1 MRATKKYLCLVLMFL
16 IILSELIFNITPVMA
31 AKDVYL
37 SNYNIIKYPNNGTK
51 EVPITEGDSFDMV
64 LTFTAADGVTG
75 IKIKSVVIDGSSF
88 SLKSGET
95 EININSTSSA
105 TSVTTPK
112 RTFVY
117 NGGSKRLDVTIIYDK
132 KDETDLTETDFINI
146 SEAVVDSTSSTSG
159 DTSKKA
165 PRLVIAG
172 NAAIPSGQA
181 GSELTYTLPVKNA
194 GKYAAKNVVISPVL
208 DDSIP
213 VVIETMNLSQ
223 TIDSISP
230 NETRDVTFK
239 FRINPGAATKTYP
252 IKFNIQYYNTYNDYF
267 SNTETG
273 YIKTEEGNALP
284 KLILKSVVAN
294 PSPVRPGEDFQ
305 LDITLENEGTLT
317 AKNVSVTLL
326 GLKNDGFSSIGAS
339 NKIIR
344 SNIYGHDTSTLTYN
358 LSASKKIEAGA
369 NNLKIK
375 VDYSDASGTARSEE
389 IEFFIPVQGS
399 DSQSIVELKNIVSPD
414 TTLFPGSNALIAFD
428 VINTGTEDAKN
439 VKVTVTADKEIIPRT
454 QNTIIIP
461 TLKKNDPKNLQ
472 FQLFVSDDAVTKNYP
487 VAINIEY
494 DVSASGTTTKQT
506 VSQYVGLYVENKSG
520 KTVPRLIIDKYSIE
534 PKTINAGQ
542 DFTLSL
548 SILNTSKSAKIQNVK
563 VSIASDDGTF
573 TTVDSNSFY
582 IDSISP
588 KSRVQKK
595 IVLSSKPDAT
605 AKQYMLSINY
615 EYEDDKGT
623 AYTNKDTIGIPLQ
636 QTQRL
641 TIGELNISSEAFVGN
656 PIPVNVSFYNM
667 GKSTLYNLMIKLEG
681 KFKVEGS
688 SYFVGNFE
696 PGKTDSFD
704 GTIIPD
710 APGTISGSVLFT
722 YEDAAGK
729 AYEVRKEISANV
741 TEMPM
746 PPEPGMDGQPPV
758 DGSEKKIPLWAY
770 IAGGVVGLA
779 LIVII
784 VLVIR
789 KRIKARKELMFD
801 EEI

>member
-1 MRATKKYLCLVLMFL
+1 MRTLKEYLSLVLMCLF
-16 IILSELIFNITPVMA
+16 ILSELLFNITPVKA
-31 AKDVYL
+31 EVKDVVL
-37 SNYNIIKYPNNGTK
+37 SGYNIIDAKTL
-51 EVPITEGDSFDMV
+51 TDGDTFDM
-64 LTFTAADGVTG
+64 TMNFRINGSG
-75 IKIKSVVIDGSSF
+75 IVIDFVEITGSSF
-88 SLKSGET
+88 SLKDGGT
-95 EININSTSSA
+95 TLLVTSNQ
-105 TSVTTPK
+105 TPLT
-112 RTFVY
+112 TFVF
-117 NGGSKRLDVTIIYDK
+117 NGGSKRLNVIIHYK
-132 KDETDLTETDFINI
+132 KNSVEAEISDYINI
-146 SEAVVDSTSSTSG
+146 SQAVPDTTSTTPV

-165 PRLVIAG
+165 PRLIIAG
-172 NAAIPSGQA
+172 NSAIPSGQA
-181 GSELTYTLPVKNA
+181 GSDLSYTLPIKNA
-194 GKYAAKNVVISPVL
+194 GQFVAKKVVISPVL
-208 DDSIP
+208 DDSVP

-223 TIDSISP
+223 TIESISP
-230 NETRDVTFK
+230 NETKEVTFT
-239 FRINPGAATKTYP
+239 FRISPGASTKTYP
-252 IKFNIQYYNTYNDYF
+252 IKFNIQFYNTYNDYF
-267 SNTETG
+267 STTETG
-273 YIKTEEGNALP
+273 YLKTEESNAIP
-284 KLILKSVVAN
+284 KLILKSIATN

-305 LDITLENEGTLT
+305 LDIALENEGTLT

-326 GLKNDGFSSIGAS
+326 GLKNDGFSSIGAT
-339 NKIIR
+339 NKITK
-344 SNIYGHDTSTLTYN
+344 SKIYGYDTSTFTYN

-375 VDYSDASGTARSEE
+375 VDYTDASGTARSEE
-389 IEFFIPVQGS
+389 MEFFITVQGS
-399 DSQSIVELKNIVSPD
+399 DTQSIIELKNIVSPD
-414 TTLFPGSNALIAFD
+414 STLFPGSNAMIAFD
-428 VINTGTEDAKN
+428 VVNTGTEDAKN
-439 VKVTVTADKEIIPRT
+439 VKVTVIADKEIIPRT

-461 TLKKNDPKNLQ
+461 TLKKDDPKNVQ

-487 VAINIEY
+487 VAINVEY
-494 DVSASGTTTKQT
+494 DISASGTVTKQT

-534 PKTINAGQ
+534 PKTLNAGQ

-595 IVLSSKPDAT
+595 IVLSSKPDAA

-656 PIPVNVSFYNM
+656 PIPVNISFYNM
-667 GKSTLYNLMIKLEG
+667 GKSTLYNLMIKLDG
-681 KFKVEGS
+681 QFKVEGS

-710 APGTISGSVLFT
+710 APGTLSGSILFT

-741 TEMPM
+741 VEMPV
-746 PPEPGMDGQPPV
+746 PQEPGLDGQPPA
-758 DGSEKKIPLWAY
+758 DPSAKKIPLWAY
-770 IAGGVVGLA
+770 IVGGVVGLA
-779 LIVII
+779 VIVMV

>member
-1 MRATKKYLCLVLMFL
+1 MRTLKEYLSLVLMCL
-16 IILSELIFNITPVMA
+16 IILSELLFNITPVKA
-31 AKDVYL
+31 EVKDVVL
-37 SNYNIIKYPNNGTK
+37 SGYNIIDAKTL
-51 EVPITEGDSFDMV
+51 TDGDTFDM
-64 LTFTAADGVTG
+64 TMNFRINGSG
-75 IKIKSVVIDGSSF
+75 IVIDFVEITGSSF
-88 SLKSGET
+88 SLKDGGT
-95 EININSTSSA
+95 TLLVTSNQ
-105 TSVTTPK
+105 TPLT
-112 RTFVY
+112 TFVF
-117 NGGSKRLDVTIIYDK
+117 NGGSKRLDVIIHYK
-132 KDETDLTETDFINI
+132 KNSVEAEISDYINI
-146 SEAVVDSTSSTSG
+146 SQAVPDTTSTTPV

-165 PRLVIAG
+165 PRLIIAG
-172 NAAIPSGQA
+172 NSAIPSGQA
-181 GSELTYTLPVKNA
+181 GSDLSYTLPIKNA
-194 GKYAAKNVVISPVL
+194 GQFVAKKVVISPVL
-208 DDSIP
+208 DDSVP

-223 TIDSISP
+223 TIESISP
-230 NETRDVTFK
+230 NETKEVTFT
-239 FRINPGAATKTYP
+239 FRISPGASTKTYP
-252 IKFNIQYYNTYNDYF
+252 IKFNIQFYNTYNDYF
-267 SNTETG
+267 STTETG
-273 YIKTEEGNALP
+273 YLKTEESNAIP
-284 KLILKSVVAN
+284 KLILKSIATN

-305 LDITLENEGTLT
+305 LDIALENEGTLT

-326 GLKNDGFSSIGAS
+326 GLKNDGFSSIGAT
-339 NKIIR
+339 NKITK
-344 SNIYGHDTSTLTYN
+344 SKIYGYDTSTFTYN

-375 VDYSDASGTARSEE
+375 VDYTDASGTARSEE
-389 IEFFIPVQGS
+389 MEFFITVQGS
-399 DSQSIVELKNIVSPD
+399 DTQSIIELKNIVSPD
-414 TTLFPGSNALIAFD
+414 STLFPGSNAMIAFD
-428 VINTGTEDAKN
+428 VVNTGTEDAKN
-439 VKVTVTADKEIIPRT
+439 VKVTVIADKEIIPRT

-461 TLKKNDPKNLQ
+461 TLKKDDPKNVQ

-487 VAINIEY
+487 VAINVEY
-494 DVSASGTTTKQT
+494 DISASGTVTKQT

-534 PKTINAGQ
+534 PKTLNAGQ

-595 IVLSSKPDAT
+595 IVLSSKPDAA

-656 PIPVNVSFYNM
+656 PIPVNISFYNM
-667 GKSTLYNLMIKLEG
+667 GKSTLYNLMIKLDG
-681 KFKVEGS
+681 QFKVEGS

-710 APGTISGSVLFT
+710 AHGTLSGSILFT

-729 AYEVRKEISANV
+729 AYEIRKEISANV
-741 TEMPM
+741 VEMPV
-746 PPEPGMDGQPPV
+746 PQEPGLDGQPPA
-758 DGSEKKIPLWAY
+758 DPSAKKIPLWAY
-770 IAGGVVGLA
+770 IVGGVVGLA
-779 LIVII
+779 VIVMV

>member
-1 MRATKKYLCLVLMFL
+1 MRTLKKYLSLVLMCL
-16 IILSELIFNITPVMA
+16 IILSELLFNITPVKA
-31 AKDVYL
+31 EVKDVVL
-37 SNYNIIKYPNNGTK
+37 SGYNIIDAKTL
-51 EVPITEGDSFDMV
+51 TDGDTFDM
-64 LTFTAADGVTG
+64 TMNFRINGSG
-75 IKIKSVVIDGSSF
+75 IVIDFVEITGSSF
-88 SLKSGET
+88 SLKDGGT
-95 EININSTSSA
+95 TLLVSSNQ
-105 TSVTTPK
+105 TPLT
-112 RTFVY
+112 TFVF
-117 NGGSKRLDVTIIYDK
+117 NGGSKRLDVIIHYK
-132 KDETDLTETDFINI
+132 KNSVEAEISDYINI
-146 SEAVVDSTSSTSG
+146 SQAVPDTTSTTPV

-165 PRLVIAG
+165 PRLIIAG
-172 NAAIPSGQA
+172 NSAIPSGQA
-181 GSELTYTLPVKNA
+181 GSDLSYTLPIKNA
-194 GKYAAKNVVISPVL
+194 GQFVAKKVVISPVL
-208 DDSIP
+208 DDSVP

-223 TIDSISP
+223 TIESISP
-230 NETRDVTFK
+230 NETKEVTFT
-239 FRINPGAATKTYP
+239 FRISPGASTKTYP
-252 IKFNIQYYNTYNDYF
+252 IKFNIQFYNTYNDYF
-267 SNTETG
+267 STTETG
-273 YIKTEEGNALP
+273 YLKTEESNAIP
-284 KLILKSVVAN
+284 KLILKSIATN
-294 PSPVRPGEDFQ
+294 PSPVRPGEDLQ
-305 LDITLENEGTLT
+305 LDIALENEGTLT

-326 GLKNDGFSSIGAS
+326 GLKNDGFSSIGAT
-339 NKIIR
+339 NKITK
-344 SNIYGHDTSTLTYN
+344 SKIYGYDTSTFTYN
-358 LSASKKIEAGA
+358 LSSSKKIEAGA

-375 VDYSDASGTARSEE
+375 VDYTDASGTARSEE
-389 IEFFIPVQGS
+389 MEFFITVQGS
-399 DSQSIVELKNIVSPD
+399 DTQSIIELKNIVSPD
-414 TTLFPGSNALIAFD
+414 STLFPGSNAMIAFD
-428 VINTGTEDAKN
+428 VVNTGTEDAKN
-439 VKVTVTADKEIIPRT
+439 VKVTVIADKEIIPRT

-461 TLKKNDPKNLQ
+461 TLKKDDPKNVQ

-487 VAINIEY
+487 VAINVEY
-494 DVSASGTTTKQT
+494 DISASGTVTKQT

-534 PKTINAGQ
+534 PKTLNAGQ

-595 IVLSSKPDAT
+595 IVLSSKPDAA

-656 PIPVNVSFYNM
+656 PIPVNISFYNM
-667 GKSTLYNLMIKLEG
+667 GKSTLYNLMIKLDG
-681 KFKVEGS
+681 QFKVEGS

-710 APGTISGSVLFT
+710 APGTLSGSILFT

-741 TEMPM
+741 VEMPV
-746 PPEPGMDGQPPV
+746 PQEPGLDGQPPA
-758 DGSEKKIPLWAY
+758 DPSAKKIPLWAY
-770 IAGGVVGLA
+770 IVGGVVGLA
-779 LIVII
+779 VIVMV

>member
-1 MRATKKYLCLVLMFL
+1 MKKLKKYLSFLLICLIVISDLLFGA
-16 IILSELIFNITPVMA
+16 TPVKA
-31 AKDVYL
+31 AKDIYL
-37 SNYNIIKYPNNGTK
+37 NNYEIKRYPNNSTK
-51 EVPITEGDSFDMV
+51 QVPITEGDSFDMI
-64 LTFTAADGVTG
+64 LTFRPVDGVTG
-75 IKIKSVVIDGSSF
+75 IKIKSIIIDGSSF

-95 EININSTSSA
+95 EIKMTSN
-105 TSVTTPK
+105 TSPK
-112 RTFVY
+112 TTFVY
-117 NGGSKRLDVTIIYDK
+117 NGGSKRLDVTILYDK
-132 KDETDLTETDFINI
+132 GSEKDLSEMDFINI
-146 SEAVVDSTSSTSG
+146 SEAVPDSSTSTSG

-165 PRLVIAG
+165 PRLIIAG
-172 NAAIPSGQA
+172 NSAIPAAQA
-181 GSELTYTLPVKNA
+181 GSELTYTLPIKNA
-194 GKYAAKNVVISPVL
+194 GQFVAKKVVISPVL
-208 DDSIP
+208 DASVP
-213 VVIETMNLSQ
+213 VEIETMNLSQ
-223 TIDSISP
+223 TIDSLSP
-230 NETRDVTFK
+230 NETEEVTFT
-239 FRINPGAATKTYP
+239 FRIGLGAATKTYP
-252 IKFNIQYYNTYNDYF
+252 IKFNIQFYNTYNDYF
-267 SNTETG
+267 STTETG
-273 YIKTEEGNALP
+273 YLKTEEGNAIP
-284 KLILKSVVAN
+284 KLKLRSVATN
-294 PSPVRPGEDFQ
+294 PSPVRPGEDLQ
-305 LDITLENEGTLT
+305 LNLTLENEGTLT

-326 GLKNDGFSSIGAS
+326 GLKNDGFSSIGAT
-339 NKIIR
+339 NKIVR
-344 SNIYGHDTSTLTYN
+344 SSIYGYDTSTFTYN

-375 VDYSDASGTARSEE
+375 VEYTDASGTARTEE
-389 IEFFIPVQGS
+389 MEFFIAVQGS
-399 DSQSIVELKNIVSPD
+399 DTQSIVELKNIVSPN

-428 VINTGTEDAKN
+428 VVNTGTEDAKN

-461 TLKKNDPKNLQ
+461 TLKNGDPKNVQ

-487 VAINIEY
+487 VAINVEY
-494 DVSASGTTTKQT
+494 DIPASGTATKQT

-542 DFTLSL
+542 EFTLSL
-548 SILNTSKSAKIQNVK
+548 SILNTSKSSKIQNVK

-582 IDSISP
+582 IDGISP

-595 IVLSSKPDAT
+595 IVLSSKPDAA

-656 PIPVNVSFYNM
+656 PIPVNISFYNM
-667 GKSTLYNLMIKLEG
+667 GKSTLYNLMIKLDG

-710 APGTISGSVLFT
+710 APGTLSGSVLFT

-729 AYEVRKEISANV
+729 TYEVRKEISANV
-741 TEMPM
+741 TEMPV
-746 PPEPGMDGQPPV
+746 PQDPGIDGQPPA
-758 DGSEKKIPLWAY
+758 DPSAKKIPLWAY

-779 LIVII
+779 VIVLV